1 MIEGV
6 LPTFLGVSSLT
17 VTDLLITVAGFMVIY
32 TTLAIIEVKLML
44 KYIRKGP
51 AEEESAD
58 DPARLDERF
67 SPAFTRPQE

>member
-1 MIEGV
+1 M
-6 LPTFLGVSSLT
+6 
-17 VTDLLITVAGFMVIY
+17 TDLLITVAGFMVIY

-51 AEEESAD
+51 EEEESAD

-67 SPAFTRPQE
+67 HRPSPGRRNKETTPCCSTMTFCG